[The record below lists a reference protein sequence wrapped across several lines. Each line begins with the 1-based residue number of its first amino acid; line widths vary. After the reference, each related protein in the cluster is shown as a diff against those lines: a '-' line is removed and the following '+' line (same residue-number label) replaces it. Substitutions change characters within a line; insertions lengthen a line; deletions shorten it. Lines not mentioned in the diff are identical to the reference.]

1 MKQKPFKRVLLAVSC
16 IALSIAAPLL
26 LSMAHTMMSEKL
38 DQAMDMAYTITYQDE
53 QDNTQTLEN
62 ATYTIE
68 RRSAMVVAQANGE
81 EYTLPLE
88 KATIRAVDSQALNF
102 RDAITTILTVLMGIT
117 LVAVTVL
124 MNLSLLRHSIRE
136 DGLEKFTTFP
146 AA

>member
-1 MKQKPFKRVLLAVSC
+1 MKQKPVKRVLLAVSC

-38 DQAMDMAYTITYQDE
+38 DQAMDMSYTITYQDE

-102 RDAITTILTVLMGIT
+102 RDMITTILTVLMGIT
-117 LVAVTVL
+117 LIAATVL

-136 DGLEKFTTFP
+136 DGLEKFTAFP

>member
-1 MKQKPFKRVLLAVSC
+1 MKQKPVKRVLLAVSC

-117 LVAVTVL
+117 LVAATVL

-136 DGLEKFTTFP
+136 DGLEKFTAFP

>member
-1 MKQKPFKRVLLAVSC
+1 MKQKPVKRVLLAVSC

>member
-1 MKQKPFKRVLLAVSC
+1 MKQKPVKRVLLAVSC

-26 LSMAHTMMSEKL
+26 LNMAHTMMSEKL

-102 RDAITTILTVLMGIT
+102 RDMITTILTVLMGIT
-117 LVAVTVL
+117 LVAATVL

-136 DGLEKFTTFP
+136 DGLEKFTAFP